1 MWLLLGIG
9 VLIMSL
15 VWDTGRKRWRNS
27 VFAKSKI
34 SGPFSIPILGNGLQ
48 ALTFR
53 PENFIQ
59 RFGDY
64 FDKYGKTFR
73 LWVLGECLIY
83 TKDLK
88 YFEAILSSSTLL
100 EKAKLYRFLREF
112 LGDGLLL
119 STGNKWTSRRKV
131 LAPAFHF
138 KCLENFVE
146 IMDRNSRIMVEK
158 MRSVADGKTCVDL
171 FKLVSLEALDV
182 TTESAMGVQVN
193 AQNDPN
199 FPYTKA
205 LKRVVYIES
214 KRMASVSM
222 RYNWLFP
229 LAAPLVYRRLQKDIG
244 IMQDFTDKVI
254 RERRAIL
261 ERTKADGTYKP
272 LIMGDEEIGGKAKM
286 TLLDILLQ
294 ASIDNKPL
302 SDVDIREE
310 VDVFIFAGDDTTTS
324 GVSHALHA
332 ISRHPKVQ
340 QCIYEEL
347 LSVLG
352 TDPDAP
358 VTQTKLLELKYLDC
372 VIKETMRLHPP
383 VPILGRYIRED
394 LHIGDKTIPG
404 NTSILLMPYYVYR
417 DPEYFPDPLA
427 FKPERWLD
435 MKATSH
441 TPLAYI
447 PFSAGPKN
455 CIGQKFANL
464 QMKALISKVL
474 RHYELLAL
482 GEDLTPTYTFILS
495 SCTGNN
501 VGLKP
506 RTRVK

>member
-9 VLIMSL
+9 VLIMIL
-15 VWDTGRKRWRNS
+15 VWDTGRKRWRIN

-34 SGPFSIPILGNGLQ
+34 SGPFSLPILGNGLQ

-64 FDKYGKTFR
+64 FNKYGNTFR

-88 YFEAILSSSTLL
+88 YFEGILSSSTLL
-100 EKAKLYRFLREF
+100 KKAQLYRFLRDF

-146 IMDRNSRIMVEK
+146 IMDRNSGIMVEK
-158 MRSVADGKTCVDL
+158 LRGVADGKTCVDL
-171 FKLVSLEALDV
+171 FKFVSLEALDV
-182 TTESAMGVQVN
+182 TTETAMGVQVN

-205 LKRVVYIES
+205 LKSVVYIES
-214 KRMASVSM
+214 KRLASVSM
-222 RYNWLFP
+222 RYDWLFP
-229 LAAPLVYRRLQKDIG
+229 LAAPLVYRRLQKDIA
-244 IMQDFTDKVI
+244 IMQDFTNKVI

-272 LIMGDEEIGGKAKM
+272 LIMGDEEIGGRAKM

-294 ASIDNKPL
+294 ATIDNKPL

-340 QCIYEEL
+340 KCIHEEL
-347 LSVLG
+347 LSILG

-383 VPILGRYIRED
+383 VPILGRYIPED

-417 DPEYFPDPLA
+417 DAEYFPDPLV

-435 MKATSH
+435 MKASSYA
-441 TPLAYI
+441 PLAYI
-447 PFSAGPKN
+447 PFSSGPKN

-464 QMKALISKVL
+464 QMKALISKVI
-474 RHYELLAL
+474 RHYELLPL
-482 GEDLTPTYTFILS
+482 GEDLQPTYTFILS
-495 SCTGNN
+495 SSTGNH
-501 VGLKP
+501 VGLRP
-506 RTRVK
+506 RTRVQ